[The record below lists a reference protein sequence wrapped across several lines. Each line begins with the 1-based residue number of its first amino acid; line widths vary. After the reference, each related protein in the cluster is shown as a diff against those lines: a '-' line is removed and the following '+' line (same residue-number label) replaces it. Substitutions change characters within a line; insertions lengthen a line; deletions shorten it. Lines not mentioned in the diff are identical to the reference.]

1 MVTEKKLAVLPNGVD
16 VEAWRP
22 DAAVR
27 IAARREFGIGK
38 EFLWFAAGRLEPVK
52 DYPTL
57 LQAFAQTR
65 EASRLVIA
73 GSGPLQ
79 NELVRMAATL
89 RLENRVRFLG
99 FELDVRRWMQSAD
112 GFVLSSL
119 WEGLPM
125 GLLEAA
131 ACALPA
137 VATDVPG
144 THEVIADGQ
153 SGWLTPAGDAAYLAE
168 AMNRMMQTPLEDRRS
183 MGERARQLIIE
194 RYSLDAVLDQW
205 VALYRDLLNRRGT
218 CGTGGTAAS

>member
-1 MVTEKKLAVLPNGVD
+1 
-16 VEAWRP
+16 
-22 DAAVR
+22 
-27 IAARREFGIGK
+27 
-38 EFLWFAAGRLEPVK
+38 
-52 DYPTL
+52 
-57 LQAFAQTR
+57 
-65 EASRLVIA
+65 
-73 GSGPLQ
+73 
-79 NELVRMAATL
+79 MAATL